1 MGRRRFATALTVLA
15 LGATPASALA
25 ASHEDISSTHTTL
38 MAAYKALHGVVSTWP
53 TVEASLERLNQKFAR
68 ECPNVG
74 AGSPQ
79 NELAHRLSYEVA
91 GALWATGYDTDA
103 KFANAFIET
112 VSPLRWSN
120 HTIVR
125 RGLKFVIGLH
135 EMIALQVPDL
145 CGDVRS
151 WAASGYKTVPADTKQ
166 FDQHVEAIEVE
177 IPPVRLLAPYVRPSD
192 RSLFARV
199 KGLIIKFEELEFM
212 TGQRFW
218 NRLLET
224 LALNQ

>member
-1 MGRRRFATALTVLA
+1 MGRRRFATALAVLA
-15 LGATPASALA
+15 LGATPAGAFA
-25 ASHEDISSTHTTL
+25 ASQEDISSTHTTL
-38 MAAYKALHGVVSTWP
+38 VAAYKALHGVVSTWP
-53 TVEASLERLNQKFAR
+53 TVEASLKRLNLKFAA
-68 ECPNVG
+68 ECPGVG
-74 AGSPQ
+74 ARSPQ
-79 NELAHRLSYEVA
+79 NESGQRLSYEVA

-103 KFANAFIET
+103 RFANAFIET

-125 RGLKFVIGLH
+125 RGLKFIVGLH

-166 FDQHVEAIEVE
+166 FDQHVESIEVG
-177 IPPVRLLAPYVRPSD
+177 IPPLRLLAPYVRPSD

-199 KGLIIKFEELEFM
+199 KQLVTKFEELEFV

-218 NRLLET
+218 NTLLDT